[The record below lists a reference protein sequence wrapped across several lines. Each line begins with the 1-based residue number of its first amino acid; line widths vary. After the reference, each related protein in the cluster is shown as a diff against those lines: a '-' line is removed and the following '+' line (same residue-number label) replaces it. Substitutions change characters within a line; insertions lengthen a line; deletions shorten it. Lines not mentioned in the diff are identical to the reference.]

1 MSFSVRE
8 AAREAPTRIALVD
21 DDGAL
26 TWAEVAARLPPPGA
40 PPVVLTAHA
49 RRADVLRIWSLL
61 DAGVPFALLH
71 ARWTAAERAAARR
84 RLEAAAPTAQAVVF
98 TSGSTG
104 RPKGVCLSAAAL
116 GAAAEAHA
124 RALPWAPGDR
134 WLLAMPL
141 GHVGGL
147 SILMRALWSRGAVA
161 LGQEGFAPDT
171 FCDDLARLEVT
182 LLSLVPTMLDRLLE
196 RGVAPP
202 PRLRAALL
210 GGAACPAELLARGR
224 EAGWP
229 LLPTYGTSETCAQV
243 ATQRLE
249 DPRPEGVGPAL
260 PGVSLRI
267 RDDHVEVSGP
277 TLFDGFLDDPTPE
290 GSSPGTWYRTGD
302 LGRLDADGCLH
313 VLGRSD
319 DRIVSGGENVDP
331 LEVEAALRSHP
342 AVRDAC
348 VVGVPDPRWGQRVAA
363 MIVGDVEPE
372 VLRAHLAPRLAGFK
386 HPRRWAR
393 ADALPVA
400 ASGKVD
406 RRAVR
411 AQLSG

>member
-147 SILMRALWSRGAVA
+147 SILTRALWSRGAVA

-196 RGVAPP
+196 RGVAYHD
-202 PRLRAALL
+202 
-210 GGAACPAELLARGR
+210 
-224 EAGWP
+224 AG
-229 LLPTYGTSETCAQV
+229 LS
-243 ATQRLE
+243 
-249 DPRPEGVGPAL
+249 
-260 PGVSLRI
+260 
-267 RDDHVEVSGP
+267 
-277 TLFDGFLDDPTPE
+277 
-290 GSSPGTWYRTGD
+290 
-302 LGRLDADGCLH
+302 
-313 VLGRSD
+313 
-319 DRIVSGGENVDP
+319 
-331 LEVEAALRSHP
+331 
-342 AVRDAC
+342 
-348 VVGVPDPRWGQRVAA
+348 
-363 MIVGDVEPE
+363 
-372 VLRAHLAPRLAGFK
+372 AG
-386 HPRRWAR
+386 
-393 ADALPVA
+393 
-400 ASGKVD
+400 D
-406 RRAVR
+406 RRRVEEAFRDGSVR
-411 AQLSG
+411 AICATSTLAAGVNLPARLVVVCSTLA